1 MARVWIQGLA
11 IAIAGIV
18 ALALNRVL
26 DLGTISILFGLLI
39 GGAVGISKDG
49 SALGRTVGFL
59 VGVIA
64 GVAYYGIRLLV
75 LNDSF
80 VGQVV
85 MLLLVIAVLTLICA
99 LTSGWIP
106 LMSGLLGA
114 GLSIGAL
121 EGVYQNDT
129 TLFLSVAPTNV
140 GASLLPAALG
150 LLAGVLVGNYRRS
163 HDDPS
168 PPAEPSPTPE
178 QPTVSLTKSE
188 G

>member
-85 MLLLVIAVLTLICA
+85 MLLLVVAILTLICA